1 MKITMFK
8 VIGNYIIA
16 PGVRR
21 IEILAPRIAR
31 KARAGQFVVI
41 RVDETGERIPLTLVD
56 WDSKRGSITLVFQE
70 VGVTT
75 KKLGRIGEGGYILD
89 VTGPLGNPTEIKKY
103 GVVVGVGGGVGNA
116 CLLPVMR
123 EFKRAGNYTI
133 SMIGARTSELLILE
147 DELKDVSDELYIA
160 TDDGSKGYKGFVTD
174 LLKKYLEEKVPDLVY
189 AVGPTIMM
197 KVVSSIT
204 RPYNVKTIVSL
215 NPIMVDGTGMCGAC
229 RVIVDGKLRF
239 ACIDGPEFDGHKVD
253 FDSLINRIRMYKKE
267 EEVAL
272 SLLEKRGGDNYGI

>member
-1 MKITMFK
+1 MFK
-8 VIGNYIIA
+8 VISNRIIA

-21 IEILAPRIAR
+21 MEILAPKIAK

-41 RVDETGERIPLTLVD
+41 RVDERGERIPLTLVD
-56 WDSKRGSITLVFQE
+56 WDPEKGSITLVFQE

-75 KKLGRIGEGGYILD
+75 KKLGRIREGEYILD

-116 CLLPVMR
+116 CLLPVMK
-123 EFKRAGNYTI
+123 EFKRAGNYI
-133 SMIGARTSELLILE
+133 VSMIGARTSELIILE
-147 DELKDVSDELYIA
+147 DELKEVSDEIYIA
-160 TDDGSKGYKGFVTD
+160 TDDGSRGYKGFVTD
-174 LLKKYLEEKVPDLVY
+174 LLKKYLEEKIPDLVY
-189 AVGPTIMM
+189 AVGPTIML

-204 RPYNVKTIVSL
+204 RPHNVKTIVSL

-229 RVIVDGKLRF
+229 RVIVNGKLRF

-253 FDSLINRIRMYKKE
+253 FDSLINRIKMYKRE
-267 EEVAL
+267 EELAL
-272 SLLEKRGGDNYGI
+272 SLFEKRGNKDYGI